1 MAEATFILRA
11 IDSTKAAFASVQNS
25 LSRLE
30 RSSMT
35 IAKVSKGILGGGAIL
50 GTLNL
55 LKSQMDKVVESSE
68 EMGMSDE
75 QILAAMEFEHIIKN
89 ILGYVMQIA
98 PLIVRALGGVGEIV
112 GLFDKVDVKKKITEF
127 RTDREKKEIKSLGET
142 LQSLQDDFDSIG
154 ESSGASLKK
163 ATTEVSKLR
172 SILDKVPSEEP
183 SKILVA
189 ESNLQKAL
197 NKEKTI
203 QTEIDAKLAEANIEL
218 RRNLPTSGVSTGKG
232 LQNMVDRLGFELSD
246 LSTKIEFAPKEDIG
260 PLLDERITKTL
271 ELSAAQAKLNVVLE
285 KEQRV
290 FEAAG
295 EMISQGF
302 EDAILSGQ
310 KLGDVLRSLGQ
321 DLLRLVFQQTITSPL
336 AGGISTALKAMFMAE
351 GGPVR
356 AGSPYVV
363 GEKGPELFVSNSSG
377 SIVPNSKMS
386 SGGGGGMGGVTVNY
400 NIAAGVSRAELVPI
414 LEQERRRLKAEI
426 PDMVRRGG
434 SYRSAFA

>member
-11 IDSTKAAFASVQNS
+11 VDATKAAFASVQNS

-30 RSSMT
+30 RTSMT
-35 IAKVSKGILGGGAIL
+35 IAKVGKGILGGGAIL

-98 PLIVRALGGVGEIV
+98 PLIVRALGGVGELV
-112 GLFDKVDVKKKITEF
+112 GVFDKVDVKKKLTEF
-127 RTDREKKEIKSLGET
+127 RTDRDKKEIKSLGET
-142 LQSLQDDFDSIG
+142 LQSLRDDFDSIG
-154 ESSGASLKK
+154 ESSGASLQK
-163 ATTEVSKLR
+163 AATEVSNLQ
-172 SILDKVPSEEP
+172 SVLGKVPSTEP
-183 SKILVA
+183 TKLLVA
-189 ESNLQKAL
+189 EINLQKAL

-203 QTEIDAKLAEANIEL
+203 QTDLDAKLAEANLEL
-218 RRNLPTSGVSTGKG
+218 RKNMPTSGVSTGKG

-246 LSTKIEFAPKEDIG
+246 LATKIEYAPKEEIG
-260 PLLDERITKTL
+260 PLLDERIVKTL

-290 FEAAG
+290 FESAG
-295 EMISQGF
+295 EMIAQGF

-321 DLLRLVFQQTITSPL
+321 DLLRLVFSQIITGPL
-336 AGGISTALKAMFMAE
+336 AGGISTALQKMFMAD
-351 GGPVR
+351 GGPVSS
-356 AGSPYVV
+356 GSPYIV
-363 GEKGPELFVSNSSG
+363 GERGPELFVPSSSG
-377 SIVPNSKMS
+377 SIVSNSKMS

-400 NIAAGVSRAELVPI
+400 NIAAGVSRSELVPI

-434 SYRSAFA
+434 GYRAAFA